1 MLVLRTVVLGLVAAL
16 LVGPGPDSAGAM
28 SSVAPVTVDD
38 VIVMT
43 PLMYV
48 DADVLANDHD
58 PDGGNLQVCRFDSPA
73 DVALRLRIV
82 SRSGIPGENGII
94 KPGSTRIDV
103 SPEEGFHAGDYS
115 IPYYACDRSHL
126 TPATLTLQVRDFTAQ
141 AVAGQPRVVRFTN
154 PLDQAALV
162 YWAPPGAEDISGSQH
177 LEAGQ
182 SRDVD
187 VHGGKVQW
195 VASLAATEGEGDDL
209 VPIAYGTI
217 RADGLPRPSVPPSIA
232 NPHVRASDDLVPPTT
247 APDHV
252 TLEYYDSVALD
263 VLANDSDDRPEDLS
277 VCRADV
283 SRKIAVASG
292 EALSV
297 MVHPWWS
304 DAGVT
309 AGGGTHFLEVNANAA
324 RAGTF
329 ELRYYACDRRNL
341 TRGTVTVI
349 VRRFPD
355 PVVKKVPGKAGTI
368 SVRNRGYR
376 TLTFSYSRWGT
387 ADRGGEVRVPPD
399 ETRRVHVPYD
409 RLYWFADTK
418 VGPLA
423 NGGIQDVQQDG

>member
-103 SPEEGFHAGDYS
+103 SLEEGFHAGDYS

-217 RADGLPRPSVPPSIA
+217 RADGLPRPSVLPSIA
-232 NPHVRASDDLVPPTT
+232 NPHVSASDDLVPPRLPLTTSRSSTTT
-247 APDHV
+247 AWRSTCSPTTPTTV
-252 TLEYYDSVALD
+252 P
-263 VLANDSDDRPEDLS
+263 RI
-277 VCRADV
+277 CRSAGPT
-283 SRKIAVASG
+283 SRGRSPSHQAKLCRSWCI
-292 EALSV
+292 
-297 MVHPWWS
+297 
-304 DAGVT
+304 
-309 AGGGTHFLEVNANAA
+309 
-324 RAGTF
+324 
-329 ELRYYACDRRNL
+329 
-341 TRGTVTVI
+341 
-349 VRRFPD
+349 
-355 PVVKKVPGKAGTI
+355 
-368 SVRNRGYR
+368 
-376 TLTFSYSRWGT
+376 
-387 ADRGGEVRVPPD
+387 RGGPTPASPRV
-399 ETRRVHVPYD
+399 EERTSSR
-409 RLYWFADTK
+409 
-418 VGPLA
+418 
-423 NGGIQDVQQDG
+423 